1 LYCPE
6 CHSNNI
12 YTIDTRSRGAN
23 AIRRRRKCLDCGARF
38 STIEVITDSKY
49 FDSAEDVSELVR
61 LSSLAV
67 KFAQDVA
74 NTK

>member
-1 LYCPE
+1 M
-6 CHSNNI
+6 
-12 YTIDTRSRGAN
+12 
-23 AIRRRRKCLDCGARF
+23 DCGARF

-49 FDSAEDVSELVR
+49 FDSAEDISELVR

>member
-1 LYCPE
+1 M
-6 CHSNNI
+6 
-12 YTIDTRSRGAN
+12 N

-49 FDSAEDVSELVR
+49 FDSAEDISELVR

>member
-1 LYCPE
+1 MYCPE

-12 YTIDTRSRGAN
+12 YAIDTRSRGKN
-23 AIRRRRKCLDCGARF
+23 AIRRRRKCLDWGARF

-49 FDSAEDVSELVR
+49 FDSAEDISELVR